1 MANVEI
7 LAAET
12 DIKIPPS
19 SQAPPASQSHFTK
32 FENFIP
38 DDDAPFDDE
47 FARLAASQEWIAGSQ
62 EYTKERTI
70 AMRAEL
76 KSHYFSSSQKSE
88 QLPEDA
94 TADEMS
100 KEAILE
106 GYQALCGEVGLT
118 RYDTTE
124 ECQRELKKTLVNIV
138 DLIDAR
144 RTRKEVKVWQDFEA
158 FRAYTLNGMTID
170 VQEAKKE
177 GGHLASLLQRLRG
190 RPGRRIRG
198 KGKDGLIIK
207 REKRSKRVTKNRK

>member
-1 MANVEI
+1 MADVEV
-7 LAAET
+7 LAAQA

-38 DDDAPFDDE
+38 DDDAPFDKE

-76 KSHYFSSSQKSE
+76 KTHYFSSSQKIE
-88 QLPEDA
+88 ELPEEDA
-94 TADEMS
+94 AADEMT
-100 KEAILE
+100 KEAIILE

-144 RTRKEVKVWQDFEA
+144 RTMKEVKIWQDFEA

-170 VQEAKKE
+170 VEEAKKD

-190 RPGRRIRG
+190 RRGRRIRG
-198 KGKDGLIIK
+198 KGKDGLK
-207 REKRSKRVTKNRK
+207 RNKVSKRVTKNRK

>member
-1 MANVEI
+1 MADVE
-7 LAAET
+7 LPAVEA

-38 DDDAPFDDE
+38 DNDAPFDKE

-62 EYTKERTI
+62 EYKPPE
-70 AMRAEL
+70 
-76 KSHYFSSSQKSE
+76 
-88 QLPEDA
+88 EDA
-94 TADEMS
+94 AADEMTE
-100 KEAILE
+100 EATILE

-118 RYDTTE
+118 RYDTTQ

-144 RTRKEVKVWQDFEA
+144 RTMKEVKVWQDFEA

-170 VQEAKKE
+170 VEE
-177 GGHLASLLQRLRG
+177 GARG
-190 RPGRRIRG
+190 
-198 KGKDGLIIK
+198 
-207 REKRSKRVTKNRK
+207 SKRVTKNRK

>member
-1 MANVEI
+1 MADVEI

-76 KSHYFSSSQKSE
+76 KSHYFSSQKLE

-170 VQEAKKE
+170 VEEAKKE

-190 RPGRRIRG
+190 RRRIRG
-198 KGKDGLIIK
+198 KGKDGLK

>member
-1 MANVEI
+1 MADVEI

-76 KSHYFSSSQKSE
+76 KSHYFSSQKLE

-100 KEAILE
+100 EEAILE

-170 VQEAKKE
+170 VEEAKKE

-190 RPGRRIRG
+190 RRGRRMRG

-207 REKRSKRVTKNRK
+207 RVTKNRK

>member
-1 MANVEI
+1 MADVEI
-7 LAAET
+7 QAAET

-76 KSHYFSSSQKSE
+76 RSHYFSSQKLE

-144 RTRKEVKVWQDFEA
+144 RTMKEVKVWQDFEA

-170 VQEAKKE
+170 VEEAKKE

-190 RPGRRIRG
+190 RRGRRIRG

-207 REKRSKRVTKNRK
+207 REKREKRVTKNRK